1 MESERSFQPPARP
14 GLRGS
19 SSDQTRGRTR
29 VASDARLPLLLKS
42 PVPGLDQDLGLAL
55 DLVQAASPTMAQL
68 LDLLVLSPSTTWES
82 STTDVPPSME
92 IPLLGAPHRLMPTTT
107 MLVELVPGDIVT
119 LLALTKR
126 LESLDLDLAQPLD
139 QALDQP
145 AQDPALGLPALL
157 CPALLRDLLASSPSP
172 SWESLTS
179 AVPPSMET
187 PLPGAQPRLMP
198 TTTMSLESA
207 PGDTVMPL
215 ALFKR
220 LLPPQQLLL
229 LPQLLQDLSSLLPQ
243 ELASAG

>member
-19 SSDQTRGRTR
+19 SSDQTRGRTQ

-42 PVPGLDQDLGLAL
+42 PGPGLVQELGLAL
-55 DLVQAASPTMAQL
+55 DLVKAASPTMAQL
-68 LDLLVLSPSTTWES
+68 LDQPVLSPSTTWES
-82 STTDVPPSME
+82 PTTDVPPSME
-92 IPLLGAPHRLMPTTT
+92 IPLLGAPPRLMVTTT
-107 MLVELVPGDIVT
+107 MLVELVPGDTVT
-119 LLALTKR
+119 LLAPTKR
-126 LESLDLDLAQPLD
+126 LRLDLDRAQPLD

-145 AQDPALGLPALL
+145 AQDPALGPPALL
-157 CPALLRDLLASSPSP
+157 YPALLKDLLASSPSP
-172 SWESLTS
+172 SWESPTS

-187 PLPGAQPRLMP
+187 PLPGAPHRLTP
-198 TTTMSLESA
+198 TMTMSLESA
-207 PGDTVMPL
+207 PGDTVMPP

-229 LPQLLQDLSSLLPQ
+229 LPQPPQDLSSLLPL

>member
-1 MESERSFQPPARP
+1 
-14 GLRGS
+14 
-19 SSDQTRGRTR
+19 
-29 VASDARLPLLLKS
+29 LLKS
-42 PVPGLDQDLGLAL
+42 PGPGLDQDLGLAL

-68 LDLLVLSPSTTWES
+68 LDLPVLSPSTTWES
-82 STTDVPPSME
+82 PTTDVPPSME
-92 IPLLGAPHRLMPTTT
+92 IPLLGAPPRLMVTTT
-107 MLVELVPGDIVT
+107 MLVELVPGDT
-119 LLALTKR
+119 AMLLALTKR
-126 LESLDLDLAQPLD
+126 LRLDLDPAQPLD

-157 CPALLRDLLASSPSP
+157 CPALLRDLPASSPSP

-179 AVPPSMET
+179 DVPPSMET
-187 PLPGAQPRLMP
+187 PHHGAQHRLMP

-229 LPQLLQDLSSLLPQ
+229 LPQPLQDLSSLLPL

>member
-19 SSDQTRGRTR
+19 SSDQTRRRTQ

-42 PVPGLDQDLGLAL
+42 PGPGLDQELGPAL

-68 LDLLVLSPSTTWES
+68 LDLPVLSRSTTWES

-92 IPLLGAPHRLMPTTT
+92 IPLLGAPPRLMVTTT
-107 MLVELVPGDIVT
+107 MLVELVPGDTVT

-126 LESLDLDLAQPLD
+126 LESLDLDPAQPLD

-145 AQDPALGLPALL
+145 AQDPALGPPALL
-157 CPALLRDLLASSPSP
+157 YPALLKDLPASSPSP
-172 SWESLTS
+172 SWASPTS
-179 AVPPSMET
+179 DVPPSTET
-187 PLPGAQPRLMP
+187 PLPGVPHRLMP

-229 LPQLLQDLSSLLPQ
+229 LPQPLQDLSSLLPL